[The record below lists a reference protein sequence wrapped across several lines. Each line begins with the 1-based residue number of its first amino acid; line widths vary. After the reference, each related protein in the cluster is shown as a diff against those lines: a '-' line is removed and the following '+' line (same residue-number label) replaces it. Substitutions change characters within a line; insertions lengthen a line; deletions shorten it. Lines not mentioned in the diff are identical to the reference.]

1 MDAIRTFADS
11 TPLFSC
17 IVGVGLIAFTLE
29 ALLMAL
35 AVRWRARQRRVRALA
50 EAGDWAAVAA
60 APVPRPWAE
69 LVAFLALLMVPI
81 TTVVA
86 VEHARAMIEASLAET
101 SPAARARL
109 LAAGWNGQVTAISL
123 GIVVMELAGGL
134 GVIAWSLAFAARRQI
149 ASLAAAARM
158 AERNPA
164 EAETRVRFPR
174 PETETVV
181 ACAGSVAAMAFLPAL
196 QGAFSYCTL
205 LGKRLAAL
213 SGLDPAERLKQM
225 DAILLEARA
234 ALDAGTSASQLG
246 LLLAGITCGGLLWW
260 RSPERSRRRW
270 LARAS
275 APDGG
280 GGGRGGRMALAT
292 TLACLLVSITLYLV
306 SRPLQAENELPWPA
320 LAQRSGRLRAQV
332 RTPDLVG
339 PDRLPVSERAPVLE
353 VTARGARL
361 DGDEVDVGG
370 CRGRLEALR
379 RANREQR
386 PGEPAED
393 IIVLCEAETPA
404 ARLSPFLAAARASG
418 FHRPVFAFVKRET
431 VQRPAL
437 GTLARERDSAARTL
451 IEEGGRA
458 SAPTATSLRPEAFAT
473 CADLAAR
480 VVELRRRGSDVGLV
494 LPDR

>member
-1 MDAIRTFADS
+1 
-11 TPLFSC
+11 
-17 IVGVGLIAFTLE
+17 
-29 ALLMAL
+29 
-35 AVRWRARQRRVRALA
+35 
-50 EAGDWAAVAA
+50 
-60 APVPRPWAE
+60 
-69 LVAFLALLMVPI
+69 
-81 TTVVA
+81 
-86 VEHARAMIEASLAET
+86 
-101 SPAARARL
+101 
-109 LAAGWNGQVTAISL
+109 
-123 GIVVMELAGGL
+123 
-134 GVIAWSLAFAARRQI
+134 
-149 ASLAAAARM
+149 
-158 AERNPA
+158 
-164 EAETRVRFPR
+164 
-174 PETETVV
+174 
-181 ACAGSVAAMAFLPAL
+181 
-196 QGAFSYCTL
+196 
-205 LGKRLAAL
+205 
-213 SGLDPAERLKQM
+213 M

-246 LLLAGITCGGLLWW
+246 LLLAGLTCGGLLWW
-260 RSPERSRRRW
+260 RSPERTKRRW

-275 APDGG
+275 APDGRGGG
-280 GGGRGGRMALAT
+280 GGGRGSRMALAT

-320 LAQRSGRLRAQV
+320 LAQTGSGLRAQV

-361 DGDEVDVGG
+361 DGDDVDVDG
-370 CRGRLEALR
+370 CRARLEALR

-393 IIVLCEAETPA
+393 IVVLCEADTPA
-404 ARLSPFLAAARASG
+404 PRLSPFLAAARASG

-451 IEEGGRA
+451 IEEGEQA
-458 SAPTATSLRPEAFAT
+458 SGPTATSLRPEAFAT

-480 VVELRRRGSDVGLV
+480 VVELRRHGSDVGLV